1 MKFRYKVLIINMLL
15 LSAVLLAVGYVILKR
30 SYELALDTQIE
41 NAVLENNLA
50 EASIEYSLL
59 SVINSP
65 RYNLDRELD
74 SISGQV
80 YAGMMSDTSDLII
93 LYSGNQVFSSE
104 ENIIIPDDLILQVD
118 NNIKNYI
125 ITEEDG
131 KLFIYIASF
140 CKIDK
145 GILNIITRRDITGL
159 KRFVKKSINDYRS
172 LSLIILTFATLII
185 YIISYFLTRPLEKL
199 NKVTDA
205 FAKGSYSERSDIKGH
220 DEVALLSD
228 KFNQMADSVETH
240 IGELNDMI
248 KRRDQ
253 FVADFT
259 HEIKTPMTAIIGYAD
274 TLRSMEL
281 SEKERLTALN
291 YIFSE
296 GKRLEDMSMKLF
308 DLIYLKSNAIE
319 KKPIPAVS
327 LGNDI
332 VNSVK
337 PLLLTD
343 GITLKHDF
351 EQGIIAG
358 DRELLKTVFINLI
371 DNARKASSKG
381 SEVIFKGNKKDN
393 LYYFTVQDFGV
404 GIKEKDLNR
413 ICDEFYMVDKSR
425 SRKKGG
431 AGLGLS
437 LASLILNKHE
447 AVMKIE
453 STPNVGTTFNI
464 CFKLSEEVNGKN
476 NNE

>member
-1 MKFRYKVLIINMLL
+1 MKFRYKVLIINLFL
-15 LSAVLLAVGYVILKR
+15 LSGVLLAVGYIVLKKN
-30 SYELALDTQIE
+30 YEMALNSRIE

-50 EASIEYSLL
+50 ESSIEYSLL
-59 SVINSP
+59 DVINRS
-65 RYNLDRELD
+65 RYDLGEELNN
-74 SISGQV
+74 ISGQV
-80 YAGMMSDTSDLII
+80 YAGMMNEASDLII
-93 LYSGNQVFSSE
+93 LYSDKTVFSSSDG
-104 ENIIIPDDLILQVD
+104 ISIPDGLTTRVED
-118 NNIKNYI
+118 NIKNYMI
-125 ITEEDG
+125 REENG
-131 KLFIYIASF
+131 RLYIYITSF
-140 CKIDK
+140 CTIDN
-145 GILNIITRRDITGL
+145 GMLNIITRHDISEL
-159 KRFVKKSINDYRS
+159 NHFIKKSVNDYRN
-172 LSLIILTFATLII
+172 LSLIILAGATIII
-185 YIISYFLTRPLEKL
+185 YVISYFLTKPLEKL
-199 NKVTDA
+199 NRVTDA
-205 FAKGSYSERSDIKGH
+205 FAGGNYKERISVKGH

-228 KFNQMADSVETH
+228 KFNRMADSVEGH
-240 IGELNDMI
+240 INELNDMI

>member
-65 RYNLDRELD
+65 RYDLDSELA

-125 ITEEDG
+125 ITEEGG

-172 LSLIILTFATLII
+172 LSLIILTSATVII

-199 NKVTDA
+199 NNVTDA
-205 FAKGSYSERSDIKGH
+205 FARGSYSERSSIKGH

-228 KFNQMADSVETH
+228 KFNRMADSVETH
-240 IGELNDMI
+240 IDELNDMI

-274 TLRSMEL
+274 TMRSTDLDEDQQLM
-281 SEKERLTALN
+281 ALN

-308 DLIYLKSNAIE
+308 DLIYLKSNTID
-319 KKPIPAVS
+319 KKPISAVS
-327 LGNDI
+327 FGNDI

-337 PLLLTD
+337 PILSAD
-343 GITLKHDF
+343 DISLKYEF
-351 EQGIIAG
+351 EQGIITG

-381 SEVIFKGNKKDN
+381 SRVIFKGDKKGEF
-393 LYYFTVQDFGV
+393 YCFTVQDFGV
-404 GIKEKDLNR
+404 GIEEKDLSR

-437 LASLILNKHE
+437 LASLILNRHD
-447 AVMKIE
+447 ADMKIE
-453 STPNVGTTFNI
+453 STPNVGTTFKI
-464 CFKLSEEVNGKN
+464 YFKIGDIE
-476 NNE
+476 